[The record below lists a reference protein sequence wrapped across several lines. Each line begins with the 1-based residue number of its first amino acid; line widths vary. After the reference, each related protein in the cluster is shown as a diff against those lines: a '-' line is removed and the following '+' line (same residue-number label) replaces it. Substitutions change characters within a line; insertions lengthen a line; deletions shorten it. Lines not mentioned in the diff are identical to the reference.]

1 MTPAETHP
9 QGFFVF
15 ACDFRLT
22 YMAQIYGSTFQKSIF
37 APESS

>member
-15 ACDFRLT
+15 ACDFRPT
-22 YMAQIYGSTFQKSIF
+22 YMAPILWLYFPKIDFCAGK
-37 APESS
+37 